1 MTRTKDWIGLVFTL
15 TAVVLTSAT
24 FVAIA
29 HDYASAENAASA
41 NLFEPGRYLVKTS
54 GCNDVPCNVSETD
67 RRAIRQYVKLLAA
80 AGQTT
85 PE

>member
-41 NLFEPGRYLVKTS
+41 NLFERGRYLVKTTGCGYLDS
-54 GCNDVPCNVSETD
+54 GRFRGYRYFSYSIEP
-67 RRAIRQYVKLLAA
+67 
-80 AGQTT
+80 
-85 PE
+85 